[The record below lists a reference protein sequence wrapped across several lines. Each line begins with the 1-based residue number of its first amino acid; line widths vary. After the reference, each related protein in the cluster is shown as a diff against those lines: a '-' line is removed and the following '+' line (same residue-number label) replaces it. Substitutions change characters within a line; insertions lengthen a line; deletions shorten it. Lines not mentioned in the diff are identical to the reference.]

1 MTINYAHRGASG
13 YYPENTMI
21 AFEKAIEHGCTGI
34 ETDVHMTK
42 DGYLVLMH
50 DEKIDR
56 TTDGMGYIKDYNLE
70 ELRQFD
76 AGKWKALDFSG
87 ERIPTVEELIE
98 LAKSKDIIIINFEIK
113 TDVIWYKDIEQKLIE
128 TIYKYNVSDKIII
141 SSFNHYTIHKCKQID
156 KNIKTGLLYMEGL
169 FEPHLYAKIVGAEA
183 IHPYFPAIDSKEVID
198 RVRAAGVMVNPYTI
212 NEEEVMKRFLD
223 YGIDGIITNYPDKL
237 KKLMEGK

>member
-13 YYPENTMI
+13 YYPENTMM
-21 AFEKAIEHGCTGI
+21 AFEKAIELGCTGI

-70 ELRQFD
+70 ELRQLD
-76 AGKWKALDFSG
+76 AGKWKALEFSG

-98 LAKSKDIIIINFEIK
+98 LAKSKDIIINFEIK

-128 TIYKYNVSDKIII
+128 MIHKYNVSDKIII

-156 KNIKTGLLYMEGL
+156 KNIKTGLLYMEGCKGL
-169 FEPHLYAKIVGAEA
+169 
-183 IHPYFPAIDSKEVID
+183 
-198 RVRAAGVMVNPYTI
+198 
-212 NEEEVMKRFLD
+212 
-223 YGIDGIITNYPDKL
+223 
-237 KKLMEGK
+237 

>member
-34 ETDVHMTK
+34 ETDVHMTN

-56 TTDGMGYIKDYNLE
+56 TTDGTGYIKDYNLG
-70 ELRQFD
+70 ELRQLD

-98 LAKSKDIIIINFEIK
+98 LAKSKDIIINFEIK

-128 TIYKYNVSDKIII
+128 IIHKYNAADKIII

-212 NEEEVMKRFLD
+212 NEEEVMKRFLN